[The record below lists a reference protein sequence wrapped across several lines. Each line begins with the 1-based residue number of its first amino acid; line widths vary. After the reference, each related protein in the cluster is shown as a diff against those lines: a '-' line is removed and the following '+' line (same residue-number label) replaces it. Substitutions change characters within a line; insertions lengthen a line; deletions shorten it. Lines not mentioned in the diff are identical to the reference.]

1 MSALLDVIIPVF
13 LIIGFGYCTV
23 LTKLFSTNTID
34 GLMKFTQNF
43 AIPVLL
49 FDAIAKVDLIN
60 VFNVDLFF
68 SFYLGATI
76 GFLLGFFGSYYLF
89 NRPLEDSVVIGFCC
103 LFSNTVMLGI
113 PITERA
119 YGEDALQHN
128 FAIVSVHAP
137 FCYFLG
143 ITVMELVKSSEKD
156 LNKNIFTILKAM
168 FSNALVVGIMLGFI
182 VNILEINLAKSIQAS
197 IDMITAVALPA
208 ALFGMGGVLYQY
220 RPQGDIG
227 PIIMVCAISLII
239 HPAVVW
245 FAGRSFDLTDMQIRS
260 AVITA
265 AMAPGI
271 NTYVFANIYGK
282 AKLSFSI
289 NICKNISVYT
299 RGHCSCNNG
308 RSYLHIS

>member
-23 LTKLFSTNTID
+23 WTKLFSTDTID

-60 VFNVDLFF
+60 VFNVNLFF

-89 NRPLEDSVVIGFCC
+89 NRPLEDSVAIGFCC
-103 LFSNTVMLGI
+103 LFSNTVMLGL

-119 YGEDALQHN
+119 YGEDALRHN
-128 FAIVSVHAP
+128 FAIVSIHAP

-156 LNKNIFTILKAM
+156 LKKNIATILKAM

-182 VNILEINLAKSIQAS
+182 VNIFEIKLAQSIQAS

-208 ALFGMGGVLYQY
+208 ALFGMGGILHQY

-245 FAGRSFDLTDMQIRS
+245 LAGRNFELTDTQLRS

-271 NTYVFANIYGK
+271 NTYVFAHIYGK
-282 AKLSFSI
+282 AKRVASTGVLLSTAFSI
-289 NICKNISVYT
+289 GTIWVWLS
-299 RGHCSCNNG
+299 
-308 RSYLHIS
+308 LLP

>member
-13 LIIGFGYCTV
+13 LIIGCGYCTV
-23 LTKLFSTNTID
+23 WTKLFSLDTID
-34 GLMKFTQNF
+34 GLMRFTQNF

-49 FDAIAKVDLIN
+49 FDAIAKVDLVT
-60 VFNVDLFF
+60 VFDLNLFF

-89 NRPLEDSVVIGFCC
+89 SRPLEDSVVIGFCC
-103 LFSNTVMLGI
+103 LFSNTVMLGL

-119 YGEDALQHN
+119 YGEDALRHN
-128 FAIVSVHAP
+128 FAIVSIHAP

-143 ITVMELVKSSEKD
+143 ITVMELVRSSEENLKR
-156 LNKNIFTILKAM
+156 NSIVILKAM
-168 FSNALVVGIMLGFI
+168 FSNALVLGIMLGFL
-182 VNILEINLAKSIQAS
+182 VNISEIQLANSIQSS

-208 ALFGMGGVLYQY
+208 ALFGMGGVIYQY

-227 PIIMVCAISLII
+227 PIIMVCAVSLII
-239 HPAVVW
+239 HPTVVW
-245 FAGRSFDLTDMQIRS
+245 FSGLNFDLSKTQLRS

-282 AKLSFSI
+282 AKRVASTSVLVSTAFSI
-289 NICKNISVYT
+289 GSIWLWLN
-299 RGHCSCNNG
+299 
-308 RSYLHIS
+308 LLP

>member
-23 LTKLFSTNTID
+23 WFKLFSTDTID

-49 FDAIAKVDLIN
+49 FDAISKVDLVN
-60 VFNVDLFF
+60 VFDFNLFF
-68 SFYLGATI
+68 SFYAGATAGFLI
-76 GFLLGFFGSYYLF
+76 GFLGSHYLF
-89 NRPLEDSVVIGFCC
+89 HRSLEDSVVIGFCC
-103 LFSNTVMLGI
+103 LFSNTVMLGL

-119 YGEDALQHN
+119 YGEEALRHN

-143 ITVMELVKSSEKD
+143 ITVMELVRSTEKSLSKKS
-156 LNKNIFTILKAM
+156 LVIFKAM
-168 FSNALVVGIMLGFI
+168 FSNALVVGILLGFL
-182 VNILEINLAKSIQAS
+182 VNVLGIDLAKTMQAS
-197 IDMITAVALPA
+197 IDMITAIALPA

-220 RPQGDIG
+220 RPEGDIG
-227 PIIMVCAISLII
+227 PITMVCLVSLLVHPII
-239 HPAVVW
+239 VW
-245 FAGRSFDLTDMQIRS
+245 ITGLSSGLTSMQMRS

-271 NTYVFANIYGK
+271 NTYVFANIYGR
-282 AKLSFSI
+282 AKRVASTGVLLSTAFSTGTVWVWL
-289 NICKNISVYT
+289 S
-299 RGHCSCNNG
+299 
-308 RSYLHIS
+308 LLP

>member
-13 LIIGFGYCTV
+13 LIIGCGYCTV
-23 LTKLFSTNTID
+23 WTKLFSLDTID
-34 GLMKFTQNF
+34 GLMRFTQNF

-49 FDAIAKVDLIN
+49 FDAIAKVDLVT
-60 VFNVDLFF
+60 VFDLNLFF

-89 NRPLEDSVVIGFCC
+89 SRPLEDSVVIGFCC
-103 LFSNTVMLGI
+103 LFSNTVMLGL

-119 YGEDALQHN
+119 YGEDALRHN
-128 FAIVSVHAP
+128 FAIVSIHAP

-143 ITVMELVKSSEKD
+143 ITVMELVRSSEKN
-156 LNKNIFTILKAM
+156 LKGNILVILKAM
-168 FSNALVVGIMLGFI
+168 FSNALVVGITLGFL
-182 VNILEINLAKSIQAS
+182 VNISEIQLANSIQSS

-208 ALFGMGGVLYQY
+208 ALFGMGGVIYQY

-227 PIIMVCAISLII
+227 PIIMVCAVSLII
-239 HPAVVW
+239 HPTVVW
-245 FAGRSFDLTDMQIRS
+245 FSGLNFDLSKTQLRS

-271 NTYVFANIYGK
+271 NTYVFASMYGS
-282 AKLSFSI
+282 AKRVASTGVLVSTALSIGSI
-289 NICKNISVYT
+289 WVWLS
-299 RGHCSCNNG
+299 
-308 RSYLHIS
+308 LLP

>member
-23 LTKLFSTNTID
+23 WTKLFSTDTID

-60 VFNVDLFF
+60 VFNVNLFF

-76 GFLLGFFGSYYLF
+76 GFLLGFLGSYYLF

-103 LFSNTVMLGI
+103 LFSNTVMLGL

-119 YGEDALQHN
+119 YGEDALRHN

-156 LNKNIFTILKAM
+156 LKKNIITILKAM

-182 VNILEINLAKSIQAS
+182 VNVLEINLAKSIQAS

-227 PIIMVCAISLII
+227 PIIMVCAVSLII

-245 FAGRSFDLTDMQIRS
+245 FAGQSFNLTDMQLRS

-282 AKLSFSI
+282 AKRVASTGVLLSTAFSI
-289 NICKNISVYT
+289 GSIWVWLSLIP
-299 RGHCSCNNG
+299 
-308 RSYLHIS
+308 

>member
-13 LIIGFGYCTV
+13 LIIGCGYCTV
-23 LTKLFSTNTID
+23 WTKLFSLDTID
-34 GLMKFTQNF
+34 GLMRFTQNF

-49 FDAIAKVDLIN
+49 FDAIAKVDLVT
-60 VFNVDLFF
+60 VFDLNLFF

-89 NRPLEDSVVIGFCC
+89 SRPLEDSVVIGFCC
-103 LFSNTVMLGI
+103 LFSNTVMLGL

-119 YGEDALQHN
+119 YGEDALRHN
-128 FAIVSVHAP
+128 FAIVSIHAP

-143 ITVMELVKSSEKD
+143 ITVMELVRSSEKN
-156 LNKNIFTILKAM
+156 LKGNILVILKAM
-168 FSNALVVGIMLGFI
+168 FSNALVVGIMLGFL
-182 VNILEINLAKSIQAS
+182 VNISEIQLANSIQSS

-208 ALFGMGGVLYQY
+208 ALFGMGGVIYQY

-227 PIIMVCAISLII
+227 PIIMVCAVSLII
-239 HPAVVW
+239 HPTVVW
-245 FAGRSFDLTDMQIRS
+245 FSGLNFDLSKTQLRS

-271 NTYVFANIYGK
+271 NTYVFASIYGS
-282 AKLSFSI
+282 AKRVASTGVLASTALSIGSI
-289 NICKNISVYT
+289 WVWLS
-299 RGHCSCNNG
+299 
-308 RSYLHIS
+308 L

>member
-13 LIIGFGYCTV
+13 LIIGCGYCTV
-23 LTKLFSTNTID
+23 WTKLFSLDTID
-34 GLMKFTQNF
+34 GLMRFTQNF

-49 FDAIAKVDLIN
+49 FDAIAKVDLVT
-60 VFNVDLFF
+60 VFDLNLFF

-89 NRPLEDSVVIGFCC
+89 SRPLEDSVVIGFCC
-103 LFSNTVMLGI
+103 LFSNTVMLGL

-119 YGEDALQHN
+119 YGEDALRHN
-128 FAIVSVHAP
+128 FAIVSIHAP

-143 ITVMELVKSSEKD
+143 ITVMELVRSSEKN
-156 LNKNIFTILKAM
+156 LKRNSIVILKAM
-168 FSNALVVGIMLGFI
+168 FSNALVVGITLGFL
-182 VNILEINLAKSIQAS
+182 VNISEIQLANSIQSS

-208 ALFGMGGVLYQY
+208 ALFGMGGVIYQY

-227 PIIMVCAISLII
+227 PIIMVCAVSLII
-239 HPAVVW
+239 HPTVVW
-245 FAGRSFDLTDMQIRS
+245 FSGLNFDLSKTQLRS

-271 NTYVFANIYGK
+271 NTYVFASMYGS
-282 AKLSFSI
+282 AKRVASTGVLVSTALSIGSI
-289 NICKNISVYT
+289 WVWLS
-299 RGHCSCNNG
+299 
-308 RSYLHIS
+308 LLP

>member
-23 LTKLFSTNTID
+23 WFKLFSTDTID

-49 FDAIAKVDLIN
+49 FDAIAKVDLVN
-60 VFNVDLFF
+60 VFDFSLFL
-68 SFYLGATI
+68 SFYVGATA
-76 GFLLGFFGSYYLF
+76 GFLMGFFGSHYIF
-89 NRPLEDSVVIGFCC
+89 HRSLEDSVVIGFCC
-103 LFSNTVMLGI
+103 LFSNTVMLGL

-119 YGEDALQHN
+119 YGEEALRHN

-143 ITVMELVKSSEKD
+143 ITVMELVRSTEKSISKKT
-156 LNKNIFTILKAM
+156 LVIFKAM
-168 FSNALVVGIMLGFI
+168 FSNALVVGIVLGFL
-182 VNILEINLAKSIQAS
+182 VNILGIDLAKTIQAS

-208 ALFGMGGVLYQY
+208 ALFGMGGDLYQY
-220 RPQGDIG
+220 RPEGDIG
-227 PIIMVCAISLII
+227 PITMVCLVSLLL
-239 HPAVVW
+239 HPVIVW
-245 FAGRSFDLTDMQIRS
+245 ITGLSSGLTDMQMRS

-271 NTYVFANIYGK
+271 NTYVFANIYGR
-282 AKLSFSI
+282 AKRVASTGVLLSTAFSI
-289 NICKNISVYT
+289 GTVWLWLN
-299 RGHCSCNNG
+299 
-308 RSYLHIS
+308 LLP

>member
-23 LTKLFSTNTID
+23 WARLFSIDTID
-34 GLMKFTQNF
+34 GLMKFSQNF

-49 FDAIAKVDLIN
+49 FNAIAKVDLTN
-60 VFNVDLFF
+60 VFDLNLFF
-68 SFYLGATI
+68 SFYVGATAGFLI
-76 GFLLGFFGSYYLF
+76 GFLGSHYLF
-89 NRPLEDSVVIGFCC
+89 NRPIEDSVAIGFCC
-103 LFSNTVMLGI
+103 LFSNTVMLGL

-119 YGEDALQHN
+119 YGEDALRHN
-128 FAIVSVHAP
+128 FAIVSIHAP

-143 ITVMELVKSSEKD
+143 ITIMELVKSSEQSLK
-156 LNKNIFTILKAM
+156 KNVITIFKAM
-168 FSNALVVGIMLGFI
+168 FSNALVVGIILGFI
-182 VNILEINLAKSIQAS
+182 LNISGIRMANSIQAS

-227 PIIMVCAISLII
+227 PIIMICAVSLIV
-239 HPAVVW
+239 HPVIVL
-245 FAGRSFDLTDMQIRS
+245 FSGLNFDLSEMQLRS

-271 NTYVFANIYGK
+271 NTYVFANIYGR
-282 AKLSFSI
+282 AKHVASTGVLVSTALSIGTIWIWLS
-289 NICKNISVYT
+289 
-299 RGHCSCNNG
+299 
-308 RSYLHIS
+308 LLP

>member
-13 LIIGFGYCTV
+13 LIIGCGYCTV
-23 LTKLFSTNTID
+23 WTKLFSLDTID
-34 GLMKFTQNF
+34 GLMRFTQNF

-49 FDAIAKVDLIN
+49 FDAIAKVDLVT
-60 VFNVDLFF
+60 VFDLNLFF

-89 NRPLEDSVVIGFCC
+89 SRPLEDSVVIGFCC
-103 LFSNTVMLGI
+103 LFSNTVMLGL

-119 YGEDALQHN
+119 YGEDALRHN
-128 FAIVSVHAP
+128 FAIVSIHAP

-143 ITVMELVKSSEKD
+143 ITVMELVRSSEKN
-156 LNKNIFTILKAM
+156 LKRNSIVILKAM
-168 FSNALVVGIMLGFI
+168 FSNALVVGIMLGFL
-182 VNILEINLAKSIQAS
+182 VNISEIQLANSIQSS

-208 ALFGMGGVLYQY
+208 ALFGMGGVIYQY

-227 PIIMVCAISLII
+227 PIIMVCAVSLII
-239 HPAVVW
+239 HPTVVW
-245 FAGRSFDLTDMQIRS
+245 FSGLNFDLSKTQLRS

-271 NTYVFANIYGK
+271 NTYVFASMYGS
-282 AKLSFSI
+282 AKRVASTGVLVSTTLSIGSI
-289 NICKNISVYT
+289 WVWLS
-299 RGHCSCNNG
+299 
-308 RSYLHIS
+308 LLP

>member
-23 LTKLFSTNTID
+23 WARLFSIDTID
-34 GLMKFTQNF
+34 GLMKFSQNF

-49 FDAIAKVDLIN
+49 FDAIATVDLAN
-60 VFNVDLFF
+60 VFDLNLFF
-68 SFYLGATI
+68 SFYVGATAC
-76 GFLLGFFGSYYLF
+76 FLFGFFGSHYLF
-89 NRPLEDSVVIGFCC
+89 NRPLEDSVAIGFCC
-103 LFSNTVMLGI
+103 LFSNTVMLGL

-119 YGEDALQHN
+119 YGEDALRHN
-128 FAIVSVHAP
+128 FAIVSIHAP

-143 ITVMELVKSSEKD
+143 ITVMELVKSSEKS
-156 LNKNIFTILKAM
+156 LKKNVITIFKAM

-182 VNILEINLAKSIQAS
+182 LNISGVHLANSIQAS

-220 RPQGDIG
+220 RPRGDVG
-227 PIIMVCAISLII
+227 PILMICAVSLII
-239 HPAVVW
+239 HPAIVW
-245 FAGRSFDLTDMQIRS
+245 FSGVNFELSEAQLKS

-271 NTYVFANIYGK
+271 NTYVFANIYGR
-282 AKLSFSI
+282 AKRVASTGVLVSTALSIGTIWLWLS
-289 NICKNISVYT
+289 
-299 RGHCSCNNG
+299 
-308 RSYLHIS
+308 LLP